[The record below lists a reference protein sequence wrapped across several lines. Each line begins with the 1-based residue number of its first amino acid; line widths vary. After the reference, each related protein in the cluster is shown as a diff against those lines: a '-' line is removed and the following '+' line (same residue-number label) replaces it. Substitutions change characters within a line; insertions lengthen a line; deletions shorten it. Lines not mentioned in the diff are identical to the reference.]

1 MCQHKEFF
9 ARSRYTECQPIIDP
23 FTEENLK
30 NAIKLACEKEAEKLG
45 VKAITFAEEESKK
58 EKVKEE
64 KSKTY
69 EDLKNMIQPIYKA
82 LYTAKYKNFVDS
94 VVTQYLGENK
104 KISQTTNEDK
114 DSLQY
119 IYDKLLDFAEEKN
132 VDWEES

>member
-1 MCQHKEFF
+1 MYVVPH
-9 ARSRYTECQPIIDP
+9 SYPNL
-23 FTEENLK
+23 TEED
-30 NAIKLACEKEAEKLG
+30 KLAVLSCFELEYVGED
-45 VKAITFAEEESKK
+45 
-58 EKVKEE
+58 
-64 KSKTY
+64 